1 MIDFRPIVRSIGD
14 LLALPAGPV
23 ESAAAGGLTDADL
36 ARLMDVPA
44 RAATMAAFPD
54 MFDHVAQAD
63 EFGSTWREI
72 AAENHR
78 QLDGDI
84 VRLGAA

>member
-1 MIDFRPIVRSIGD
+1 VVPVHR
-14 LLALPAGPV
+14 LP
-23 ESAAAGGLTDADL
+23 
-36 ARLMDVPA
+36 RLMDVPA
-44 RAATMAAFPD
+44 RAATTVAFPD

-63 EFGSTWREI
+63 EFGSTWLREI

>member
-1 MIDFRPIVRSIGD
+1 
-14 LLALPAGPV
+14 
-23 ESAAAGGLTDADL
+23 
-36 ARLMDVPA
+36 MDVPA

-54 MFDHVAQAD
+54 MFHHVAQAD
-63 EFGSTWREI
+63 EFGSTWLREI

>member
-1 MIDFRPIVRSIGD
+1 MVPLRRS
-14 LLALPAGPV
+14 P
-23 ESAAAGGLTDADL
+23 
-36 ARLMDVPA
+36 RLMDMPA

-54 MFDHVAQAD
+54 MFHHVAQAD
-63 EFGSTWREI
+63 EFGSTWLREI